1 MEGMGLRTDRTIGVR
16 GPSEIPLEHQSLTP
30 LAGVLTSHAPLT
42 EDPFA
47 LAFVHPSIVPCA
59 KMAACA

>member
-1 MEGMGLRTDRTIGVR
+1 MEGMGSRTDRAIGVR
-16 GPSEIPLEHQSLTP
+16 GPGEIPLEHESLTP
-30 LAGVLTSHAPLT
+30 LAGVLASHPPLA
-42 EDPFA
+42 EDPCA